1 MTLISTT
8 RKINSSEE
16 LIWNI
21 ISDINKD
28 PDFWYGIKA
37 VKNIKTEG
45 NTTERETI
53 IAFRRSRSLELVTL
67 IPRKQITMVIKD
79 GPIVGTNVIN
89 LTKIDVKKS
98 EIKVDWD
105 IHMKGLMSLFTFLIK
120 EHILKGT
127 DEALERIDNKAE
139 R

>member
-53 IAFRRSRSLELVTL
+53 IAFRRSKCLELVTL

-89 LTKIDVKKS
+89 LTKIDAEKS

-127 DEALERIDNKAE
+127 DEAWKG
-139 R
+139 

>member
-16 LIWNI
+16 LIWSI
-21 ISDINKD
+21 ISNIDDD
-28 PDFWYGIKA
+28 PDFWHGIKA
-37 VKNIKTEG
+37 VKNIKREG

-53 IAFRRSRSLELVTL
+53 IAFRHSKCIELVTL
-67 IPRKQITMVIKD
+67 TPRRQITIVIRE
-79 GPIVGTNVIN
+79 GPIVGTKTIN
-89 LTKIDVKKS
+89 LAKIDAKKC

-105 IHMKGLMSLFTFLIK
+105 IHMNGLMSLFTFTIK
-120 EHILKGT
+120 KHILKGT
-127 DEALERIDNKAE
+127 DEALERIANKVE

>member
-53 IAFRRSRSLELVTL
+53 IAFRRSRSL
-67 IPRKQITMVIKD
+67 
-79 GPIVGTNVIN
+79 
-89 LTKIDVKKS
+89 
-98 EIKVDWD
+98 
-105 IHMKGLMSLFTFLIK
+105 
-120 EHILKGT
+120 
-127 DEALERIDNKAE
+127 
-139 R
+139 

>member
-1 MTLISTT
+1 M
-8 RKINSSEE
+8 
-16 LIWNI
+16 
-21 ISDINKD
+21 
-28 PDFWYGIKA
+28 
-37 VKNIKTEG
+37 KNIKTEG

-53 IAFRRSRSLELVTL
+53 IAFRRSQCLELVTL
-67 IPRKQITMVIKD
+67 IPRKQITIVIKD
-79 GPIVGTNVIN
+79 GPIIGTKVIN
-89 LTKIDVKKS
+89 LTKIDAEKS

-127 DEALERIDNKAE
+127 DEALERIANEAE

>member
-89 LTKIDVKKS
+89 LTKIDAEKS